1 MEPLGDEAQVGAHF
15 GLFGDSANLDKRSVQ
30 CLHRTYHRL
39 RNHFWKHTMELLA
52 DMGRV
57 ESSFG
62 PFGDGVSVDV
72 DRCTVCAKRTIG
84 SEIVLGASGG
94 TPR

>member
-1 MEPLGDEAQVGAHF
+1 
-15 GLFGDSANLDKRSVQ
+15 
-30 CLHRTYHRL
+30 
-39 RNHFWKHTMELLA
+39 MELLA
-52 DMGRV
+52 DMGCV

-84 SEIVLGASGG
+84 SDIV
-94 TPR
+94 